1 VRGRSSKPLPTLLKG
16 GGEVVCQL
24 LGLTPRIVIDH
35 SDDESVTAR
44 CELLDET
51 QQICS
56 VGFGARAFSMD
67 SSNGS
72 VNKSIKMAVKSAYLD
87 AVIRAGALSSLFT
100 LDLEDQVDTKTVELI
115 SSAQCK
121 QLEQLFEAHPDLDEA
136 SRLSIIDDN
145 LAQIEQDFDSKAF
158 ALAGYIQ
165 NLKLDHGN
173 VKELQ
178 ERFTKKAKSLEKK
191 ISHLS
196 DYLLSQMQV
205 VNRSK
210 LANVWLTLQIRTNPC
225 RVVIEDEALL
235 SDDFKVRE
243 TVIKINKSAFSEQL
257 KAGVIVPYAHLE
269 QSQCIDIK

>member
-1 VRGRSSKPLPTLLKG
+1 MMSANNITPIKRLEKDDLDASSVPVLNFFDLPESEFKKLLERRVNNRLTFLSIVKSALTENVDYCTLPVRGRSSKPLPTLLKG

-24 LGLTPRIVIDH
+24 LGLTPHIVIDH

-67 SSNGS
+67 SGNGS

-121 QLEQLFEAHPDLDEA
+121 QLEQLIANHQVNPTRFLQWLSKFSQSKSYPAITQFEQLPLCLFNGVLEK
-136 SRLSIIDDN
+136 IP
-145 LAQIEQDFDSKAF
+145 AF
-158 ALAGYIQ
+158 A
-165 NLKLDHGN
+165 N
-173 VKELQ
+173 
-178 ERFTKKAKSLEKK
+178 T
-191 ISHLS
+191 
-196 DYLLSQMQV
+196 
-205 VNRSK
+205 
-210 LANVWLTLQIRTNPC
+210 AN
-225 RVVIEDEALL
+225 
-235 SDDFKVRE
+235 
-243 TVIKINKSAFSEQL
+243 
-257 KAGVIVPYAHLE
+257 
-269 QSQCIDIK
+269 